1 MKEALYVE
9 SLLPGFSFTLL
20 YRGSRDGWRPKDF
33 HDRCDNKG
41 ATVTVIKSSKG
52 RISGGYTQLSW
63 TSPSSGTYYKDDS
76 AFLFSV
82 SFSKKYP
89 LTSGQK
95 AIYCSSTFG
104 PDFDSGNSNLGLFSE
119 PMNGNNNGVSK
130 LGFGYNIPGDS
141 EGKSIL
147 TGDGDRFTCVEV
159 EVYQVTKN

>member
-1 MKEALYVE
+1 MA
-9 SLLPGFSFTLL
+9 
-20 YRGSRDGWRPKDF
+20 KDF

-63 TSPSSGTYYKDDS
+63 TSPSSAKYYKDDS

-89 LTSGQK
+89 VTSGQD
-95 AIYCSSTFG
+95 AIYCASNRGPCFYSGST
-104 PDFDSGNSNLGLFSE
+104 NLGLRDE
-119 PMNGNNNGVSK
+119 PMNGSNNGYSY
-130 LGFGYNIPGDS
+130 LGKGYNIPGDS

-147 TGDGDRFTCVEV
+147 TGDGNKFTCVEV